1 MKLTSLVSALTLTA
15 ALSFASTAQAAP
27 IVAAGAVSV
36 DVSGWTPATFINVGT
51 TFTFGSSELASGAG
65 DHSPVAALP
74 SSNANKNIVTQ
85 SIKATVGSPVTF
97 DAAWGD
103 FSGTVRSAILNPGS
117 NEITRSLTVVAV
129 GTFTPQG
136 LLSSF
141 SAGPMILTFSP
152 NQSTSGG
159 DDEIGSVGASYSIA
173 STNRGRVVPEPAT
186 LLLLGLA
193 LGSAG
198 VLRRRS

>member
-1 MKLTSLVSALTLTA
+1 MS
-15 ALSFASTAQAAP
+15 
-27 IVAAGAVSV
+27 
-36 DVSGWTPATFINVGT
+36 
-51 TFTFGSSELASGAG
+51 
-65 DHSPVAALP
+65 
-74 SSNANKNIVTQ
+74 
-85 SIKATVGSPVTF
+85 
-97 DAAWGD
+97 
-103 FSGTVRSAILNPGS
+103 
-117 NEITRSLTVVAV
+117 
-129 GTFTPQG
+129 
-136 LLSSF
+136 
-141 SAGPMILTFSP
+141 LTFSP